1 MGFEDALSSFY
12 NAFNCHPY
20 LIKSSVACQLYFER
34 AGSMASIMT
43 FDGNKYAYIQMPSL
57 ILNRKDMDMDAKFL
71 YAYLFTTGILSFS
84 KNFKDK
90 NGIYVYVSFLKLFNW
105 RKELIKSKLTLLEEL
120 KLIKIVPASNKYLK
134 SKVYIYDFDDTEITE
149 YFSPN
154 SIQRSSFLMIPFAFA
169 FENRFMGIS
178 TDAMILYALYID
190 YKNLSIRN
198 SDFIDQD
205 NNVFV
210 KYSFEDASRD
220 LNWSRTKFYRVNLL
234 LKKFGLIDVKQAG
247 NGQVNRIYPKDYLF
261 SKTIIDTKLD
271 KSLSEDISSNPSLSD
286 VSKSDIEDTKNYP
299 LNKQMFQNQI
309 ADVSKTDVSKSDIE
323 NTTNYPL
330 NEQMFQN
337 QIPDVSKS
345 DVSKVDVSK
354 VDTNNPEFCISRSL
368 IISNSIN
375 QIILRL
381 IDDKFSLSEDKLK
394 LSEKIKLDN
403 ELSDLL
409 LNSLDSIEEDTLF
422 NFIDFQINFNELYE
436 YYLNALDQ
444 CINHED
450 LMIRSKKFEFDIA
463 LSTLE
468 GVKAILIGIYTNDPS
483 VTQLISNCKYLPLNI
498 KRNFLKL
505 RSNDFELIIT
515 RVQNYIFNDGAQRV
529 IENLPAFLLK
539 TMNNHASSII
549 RKFI

>member
-1 MGFEDALSSFY
+1 MGFEDALGCFN

-20 LIKSSVACQLYFER
+20 LIKSSVTCQLYFER
-34 AGSMASIMT
+34 AGSMASITT

-71 YAYLFTTGILSFS
+71 YAYLFTTGFLSFS

-105 RKELIKSKLTLLEEL
+105 RKELIKSKLALLEEL

-198 SDFIDQD
+198 ADFIDKD

-234 LKKFGLIDVKQAG
+234 LKEFGLIDVKQAG

-271 KSLSEDISSNPSLSD
+271 KSLSEDINSNPSLSD
-286 VSKSDIEDTKNYP
+286 VSKTDVSKTDIDNTVNHP
-299 LNKQMFQNQI
+299 LNKQMFQKQTP
-309 ADVSKTDVSKSDIE
+309 DVSKT
-323 NTTNYPL
+323 
-330 NEQMFQN
+330 
-337 QIPDVSKS
+337 

-381 IDDKFSLSEDKLK
+381 IDDNFSLSEDKLK
-394 LSEKIKLDN
+394 LSDKIKLDN